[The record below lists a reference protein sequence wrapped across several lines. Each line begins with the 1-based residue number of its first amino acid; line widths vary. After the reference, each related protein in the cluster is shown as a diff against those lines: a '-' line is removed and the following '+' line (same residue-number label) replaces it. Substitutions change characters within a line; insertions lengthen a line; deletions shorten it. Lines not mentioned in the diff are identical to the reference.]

1 MTNLWWVGKTIVS
14 SFLDILQEVDDT
26 VCFTNTWNIHWWSS
40 KLKNKVKNELKT
52 IGSNLICEWQC
63 APSLAEV
70 QILAVHLSMV
80 LRVLLKAPVLWWWD
94 LKRATSTQITSV
106 TTIQWSRST
115 NTLLQCTHL
124 SIVWMTLMNC
134 SVYKASSSQNTQKIS
149 ISWKQTDPRCFK
161 RLSQRALF
169 RIFDY
174 RHIWSQMESFYLRFK
189 NLRC

>member
-134 SVYKASSSQNTQKIS
+134 NVYKASSSQNTQKIS
-149 ISWKQTDPRCFK
+149 VSWKQTDPCCFK
-161 RLSQRALF
+161 RLLQRALF

-174 RHIWSQMESFYLRFK
+174 RHIWSQM
-189 NLRC
+189 

>member
-26 VCFTNTWNIHWWSS
+26 VCFTNTWNIHSWSWSS
-40 KLKNKVKNELKT
+40 KLKSKVKNELKT

-124 SIVWMTLMNC
+124 EYCMDDTDELQRLQSQQQSKHSKDIYFVEANWPTLF
-134 SVYKASSSQNTQKIS
+134 QKTFTEGS
-149 ISWKQTDPRCFK
+149 
-161 RLSQRALF
+161 L
-169 RIFDY
+169 
-174 RHIWSQMESFYLRFK
+174 
-189 NLRC
+189 